1 MCTNSEVY
9 SFNSSINTEGPEIK
23 KKWITWAE
31 ITPLLGLFMVRS
43 LEHAAICTRTKF
55 YMPIALT
62 VPEVD
67 GIPKF
72 NGKKS
77 LRTRSNSDQ

>member
-1 MCTNSEVY
+1 
-9 SFNSSINTEGPEIK
+9 
-23 KKWITWAE
+23 
-31 ITPLLGLFMVRS
+31 MVRS